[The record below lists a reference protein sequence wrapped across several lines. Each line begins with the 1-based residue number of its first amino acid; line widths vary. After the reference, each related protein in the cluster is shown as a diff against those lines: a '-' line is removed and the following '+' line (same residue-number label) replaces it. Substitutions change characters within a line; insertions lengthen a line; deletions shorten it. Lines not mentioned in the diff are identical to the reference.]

1 MAIELNYSIRN
12 RYKILLNMIFSWI
25 AKLKEGNYDEN
36 KKKIKMGKE
45 IDLNRNKTLTKKHR
59 WNLERC

>member
-25 AKLKEGNYDEN
+25 AKLKEGNNDEKQYTIN
-36 KKKIKMGKE
+36 DGKHYT
-45 IDLNRNKTLTKKHR
+45 IFRKS
-59 WNLERC
+59 

>member
-25 AKLKEGNYDEN
+25 AKLKEGNNDE
-36 KKKIKMGKE
+36 KIRKYTW
-45 IDLNRNKTLTKKHR
+45 I
-59 WNLERC
+59 